1 MSDLLKR
8 FENLTINSSDDG
20 RNVLQDYVCK
30 VKSEKKYFDCQNNFL
45 VIPEQVGSKFVLC
58 ERKYIEGQSYVVCY
72 GCRNLVSHENIKNIN
87 NTLKIKE
94 SYCINSKICEI
105 LFQPSQKEK
114 RLGGFTEILLDDKK
128 LKISLVHPSEEHN
141 KIPGIVIVNARTS
154 KPKCHMCK
162 GFKCLHL
169 NILNMK
175 KVDGVIEKSP
185 PPKRVGLKHLLF
197 NVWVKFS
204 RDNVCHIQLLSLRN
218 WDSSIFH

>member
-58 ERKYIEGQSYVVCY
+58 ERKYIEG
-72 GCRNLVSHENIKNIN
+72 
-87 NTLKIKE
+87 
-94 SYCINSKICEI
+94 
-105 LFQPSQKEK
+105 
-114 RLGGFTEILLDDKK
+114 
-128 LKISLVHPSEEHN
+128 
-141 KIPGIVIVNARTS
+141 
-154 KPKCHMCK
+154 
-162 GFKCLHL
+162 
-169 NILNMK
+169 
-175 KVDGVIEKSP
+175 
-185 PPKRVGLKHLLF
+185 LKHLLF

-218 WDSSIFH
+218 

>member
-72 GCRNLVSHENIKNIN
+72 GC
-87 NTLKIKE
+87 
-94 SYCINSKICEI
+94 
-105 LFQPSQKEK
+105 QKEK

-141 KIPGIVIVNARTS
+141 KIPGIVIVNSRTS
-154 KPKCHMCK
+154 KPKCHTCK
-162 GFKCLHL
+162 GFKCLHV

-175 KVDGVIEKSP
+175 NVDGVIEKSP
-185 PPKRVGLKHLLF
+185 PKKKG
-197 NVWVKFS
+197 
-204 RDNVCHIQLLSLRN
+204 
-218 WDSSIFH
+218 